1 MKIFKFFFF
10 AISGFIGLYILACAF
25 MPSNFEVSRD
35 IEINSN
41 PLTVFNQVNDFHNW
55 NNWDPWAE
63 IDSTIINK
71 FDNITEGEGA
81 YREWTAE
88 KLGNGNMK
96 ITNSELLEQI
106 DFEISLS
113 DWSTFYGKFIFEP
126 TKGGVKVNWTDKGG
140 LPFLARGCGPIFDAM
155 IGADFEKGLNNLKDY
170 CENLPAS
177 TENMKLVISESQ
189 PYVYILDSCK
199 VSDLNVKLGDIYEEI
214 YLTLASQG
222 IMPISQPFA
231 KYLRFPNNPGDEN
244 KVVLQ
249 AGAFMEAEIK
259 TEGRLQIGFTK
270 EGSTLQAS
278 HFGVYETAGVTHDA
292 MKKYCDDNGYTINGS
307 AYEMYITDPSLEPNH
322 ANWETK
328 VFYELVN

>member
-10 AISGFIGLYILACAF
+10 AISGFIALYILACVF
-25 MPSNFEVSRD
+25 MPSNFEVSRE
-35 IEINSN
+35 IEINTN
-41 PLTVFNQVNDFHNW
+41 PLIVFNQINDFHNW

-71 FDNITEGEGA
+71 FDKITEGEGA

-96 ITNSELLEQI
+96 ITNSVLLKQI

-113 DWSTFYGKFIFEP
+113 DWSTFYGKFIFQP
-126 TKGGVKVNWTDKGG
+126 TKAGVKVNWTDKGN

-155 IGADFEKGLNNLKDY
+155 IGADFEKGLKNLKDY

-177 TENMKLVISESQ
+177 TENMKLVIWESQ

-199 VSDLNVKLGDIYEEI
+199 VSDINLKLGEIYEEI
-214 YLTLASQG
+214 YLTLATQG

-231 KYLRFPNNPGDEN
+231 KYINFPHKAGDDN
-244 KVVLQ
+244 KVILK
-249 AGAFMEAEIK
+249 AGAFLEEEIE
-259 TEGRLQIGFTK
+259 TLGRIQIGNSTS
-270 EGSTLQAS
+270 GNTLQSS
-278 HFGVYETAGVTHDA
+278 HFGVYETVSVTHDL
-292 MKKYCDDNGYTINGS
+292 MKKHCNEIGYTINGS
-307 AYEMYITDPSLEPNH
+307 AYEIYITDPSLEPNPSK
-322 ANWETK
+322 WETK
-328 VFYELVN
+328 VIYELVN

>member
-10 AISGFIGLYILACAF
+10 AISGFIALYILACVF
-25 MPSNFEVSRD
+25 MPSNFEVSRE
-35 IEINSN
+35 IEINTN
-41 PLTVFNQVNDFHNW
+41 PLIVFNQINDFHNW

-113 DWSTFYGKFIFEP
+113 EWSTFYGKFIFEP
-126 TKGGVKVNWTDKGG
+126 TKAGVKVNWTDKGN

-155 IGADFEKGLNNLKDY
+155 MGADFEKGLNNLKAY
-170 CENLPAS
+170 CENLPAR
-177 TENMKLVISESQ
+177 TEDMEVVIWESQ

-199 VSDLNVKLGDIYEEI
+199 VSDINVKLGEIYEEI
-214 YLTLASQG
+214 YLTLANQG

-231 KYLRFPNNPGDEN
+231 KYINFPHKAGDDN
-244 KVVLQ
+244 KVILK
-249 AGAFMEAEIK
+249 AGAFLEEEIE
-259 TEGRLQIGFTK
+259 TLGRIQIGNSTS
-270 EGSTLQAS
+270 GNTLQSS
-278 HFGVYETAGVTHDA
+278 HFGVYETVSVTHDL
-292 MKKYCDDNGYTINGS
+292 MKKHCNEIGYTINGS
-307 AYEMYITDPSLEPNH
+307 AYEIYITDPSLEPNPSK
-322 ANWETK
+322 WETK
-328 VFYELVN
+328 VIYELVN

>member
-10 AISGFIGLYILACAF
+10 AISGFIALYILACVF
-25 MPSNFEVSRD
+25 MPSNFEVSRE
-35 IEINSN
+35 IEINTN
-41 PLTVFNQVNDFHNW
+41 PLIVFNQINDFHNW

-71 FDNITEGEGA
+71 FDKITEGEGA

-96 ITNSELLEQI
+96 ITNSVLLKQI

-113 DWSTFYGKFIFEP
+113 DWSTFYGKFIFQP
-126 TKGGVKVNWTDKGG
+126 TKAGVKVNWTDKGN

-155 IGADFEKGLNNLKDY
+155 IGADFEKGLKNLKDY

-177 TENMKLVISESQ
+177 TENMKLVIWESQ

-199 VSDLNVKLGDIYEEI
+199 VSDINVKLGEIYEEI
-214 YLTLASQG
+214 YLTLATQG

-231 KYLRFPNNPGDEN
+231 KYINFPHKAGDDN
-244 KVVLQ
+244 KVILK
-249 AGAFMEAEIK
+249 AGAFLEEEIE
-259 TEGRLQIGFTK
+259 TLGRIQIGNSTS
-270 EGSTLQAS
+270 GNTLQSS
-278 HFGVYETAGVTHDA
+278 HFGVYETVIVTHDL
-292 MKKYCDDNGYTINGS
+292 MKKHCNEIGYTINGS
-307 AYEMYITDPSLEPNH
+307 AYEIYITDPSLEPNPSK
-322 ANWETK
+322 WETK
-328 VFYELVN
+328 VIYELVN

>member
-10 AISGFIGLYILACAF
+10 AISGFIALYILACVF
-25 MPSNFEVSRD
+25 MPSNFEVSRE
-35 IEINSN
+35 IEINTN
-41 PLTVFNQVNDFHNW
+41 PLIVFNQINDFHNW

-71 FDNITEGEGA
+71 FDKITEGEGA

-96 ITNSELLEQI
+96 ITNSVLLKQI

-113 DWSTFYGKFIFEP
+113 DWSTFYGKFIFQP
-126 TKGGVKVNWTDKGG
+126 TKAGVKVNWTDKGN

-155 IGADFEKGLNNLKDY
+155 IGTDFEKGLKNLKDY

-177 TENMKLVISESQ
+177 TENMKLVIWESQ

-199 VSDLNVKLGDIYEEI
+199 VSDINVKLGEIYEEI
-214 YLTLASQG
+214 YLTLATQG

-231 KYLRFPNNPGDEN
+231 KYINFPHKAGDDN
-244 KVVLQ
+244 KVILK
-249 AGAFMEAEIK
+249 AGAFLEEEIE
-259 TEGRLQIGFTK
+259 TLGRIQIGNSTS
-270 EGSTLQAS
+270 GNTLQSS
-278 HFGVYETAGVTHDA
+278 HFGVYETVSVTHDL
-292 MKKYCDDNGYTINGS
+292 MKKHCNDIGYTINGS
-307 AYEMYITDPSLEPNH
+307 AYEIYITDPSLEPNPSK
-322 ANWETK
+322 WETK
-328 VFYELVN
+328 VIYELVN

>member
-10 AISGFIGLYILACAF
+10 AISGFIALYILACVF
-25 MPSNFEVSRD
+25 MPSNFEVSRE
-35 IEINSN
+35 IEINTN
-41 PLTVFNQVNDFHNW
+41 PLIVFNQINDFHNW

-71 FDNITEGEGA
+71 FDKITEGEGA

-96 ITNSELLEQI
+96 ITNSVLLKQI

-113 DWSTFYGKFIFEP
+113 DWSTFYGKFIFQP
-126 TKGGVKVNWTDKGG
+126 TKAGVKVNWTDKGN

-155 IGADFEKGLNNLKDY
+155 IGADFEKGLKNLKDY

-177 TENMKLVISESQ
+177 TENMKLVIWESQ

-199 VSDLNVKLGDIYEEI
+199 VSDINVKLGEIYEEI
-214 YLTLASQG
+214 YLTLATQG

-231 KYLRFPNNPGDEN
+231 KYINFPHKAGDDN
-244 KVVLQ
+244 KVILK
-249 AGAFMEAEIK
+249 AGAFLEEEIE
-259 TEGRLQIGFTK
+259 TLGRIQIGNSTS
-270 EGSTLQAS
+270 GNTLQSS
-278 HFGVYETAGVTHDA
+278 HFGVYETVSVTHDL
-292 MKKYCDDNGYTINGS
+292 MKKHCNEIGYTINGS
-307 AYEMYITDPSLEPNH
+307 AYEIYITDPSLEPNPSK
-322 ANWETK
+322 WETK
-328 VFYELVN
+328 VIYELVN

>member
-10 AISGFIGLYILACAF
+10 AISGFIALYILACVF
-25 MPSNFEVSRD
+25 MPSNFEVSRE
-35 IEINSN
+35 IEINTN
-41 PLTVFNQVNDFHNW
+41 PLIVFNQINDFHNW

-71 FDNITEGEGA
+71 FDKITEGEGA

-96 ITNSELLEQI
+96 ITNSILLKQI

-113 DWSTFYGKFIFEP
+113 DWSTFYGKFIFQP
-126 TKGGVKVNWTDKGG
+126 TKAGVKVNWTDKGN

-155 IGADFEKGLNNLKDY
+155 IGADFEKGLKNLKDY

-177 TENMKLVISESQ
+177 TENMKLVIWESQ

-199 VSDLNVKLGDIYEEI
+199 VSDINVKLGEIYEEI
-214 YLTLASQG
+214 YLTLATQG

-231 KYLRFPNNPGDEN
+231 KYINFPHKAGDDN
-244 KVVLQ
+244 KVILK
-249 AGAFMEAEIK
+249 AGAFLEEEIE
-259 TEGRLQIGFTK
+259 TLGRIQIGNSTS
-270 EGSTLQAS
+270 GNTLQSS
-278 HFGVYETAGVTHDA
+278 HFGVYETVSVTHDL
-292 MKKYCDDNGYTINGS
+292 MKKHCNEIGYTINGS
-307 AYEMYITDPSLEPNH
+307 AYEIYITDPSLEPNPSK
-322 ANWETK
+322 WETK
-328 VFYELVN
+328 VIYELVN